1 MKSGFV
7 SVIGRP
13 NVGKSTLLNSIIG
26 EKIAIA
32 SDKPQTTRNQIRG
45 ILNTGD
51 DKEEYQMIFID
62 TPGIHKP
69 KTKLGKYMTGTALDT
84 FKEVDAI
91 LFLVDSPLTDTAFKD
106 DVSAKG
112 GDSFILESIKDIDT
126 PKILIINKIDTMD
139 PVRFKKI
146 YETYDSMDIF
156 HEVIGISALDGTHVE
171 RIIESLKPMM
181 EDGPRYFPGDM
192 ITDHPERFIV
202 TEIIREKILMYLDK
216 EVPHGVAV
224 EIEKYE
230 ETSKIT
236 KISAVIYTEKKS
248 HKGIIIG
255 KEGRKLKGIGKSA
268 REEIEALLGNKVYLE
283 LFVKVKEK
291 WRDSDFMLNSLGY
304 KDK

>member
-7 SVIGRP
+7 AVIGRP
-13 NVGKSTLLNSIIG
+13 NVGKSTLLNTLIG

-32 SDKPQTTRNQIRG
+32 TDKPQTTRNQIRG
-45 ILNTGD
+45 ILNTTY
-51 DKEEYQMIFID
+51 DKDEYQIIFID

-69 KTKLGKYMTGTALDT
+69 NNKLGEFMTSTALDT
-84 FKEVDAI
+84 FKEVDAVF
-91 LFLVDSPLTDTAFKD
+91 FLVDGPMSE
-106 DVSAKG
+106 KG
-112 GDSFILESIKDIDT
+112 GDAFILDEIKDIKT
-126 PKILIINKIDTMD
+126 PKFLIINKIDKLAPNEFRKT
-139 PVRFKKI
+139 FEA
-146 YETYDSMDIF
+146 YESMGIF
-156 HEVIGISALDGTHVE
+156 NEVIGISAKEGTHVE
-171 RIIESLKPMM
+171 RLVEAVKPLLP
-181 EDGPRYFPGDM
+181 EGPMYFPDDM

-202 TEIIREKILMYLDK
+202 TEIIREKMLLYLDK

-230 ETSKIT
+230 EKPKIT
-236 KISAVIYTEKKS
+236 NISAVIYTEKKS

>member
-7 SVIGRP
+7 AVIGRP
-13 NVGKSTLLNSIIG
+13 NVGKSTLLNGIIG

-32 SDKPQTTRNQIRG
+32 TDKPQTTRNQIRG
-45 ILNTGD
+45 ILNTID
-51 DKEEYQMIFID
+51 EKDNEEYQIVFID

-69 KTKLGKYMTGTALDT
+69 KNKLGEYMTGSALDT

-91 LFLVDSPLTDTAFKD
+91 LFLVDSAF
-106 DVSAKG
+106 SEKG
-112 GDSFILESIKDIDT
+112 GDAFILDSIKEIDT
-126 PKILIINKIDTMD
+126 PKFLIINKIDKMNPD
-139 PVRFKKI
+139 EFKTTF
-146 YETYDSMDIF
+146 ETYENMGIF
-156 HEVIGISALDGTHVE
+156 NEVIGISALEGTHVE
-171 RIIESLKPMM
+171 KLVDTLNPFM
-181 EDGPRYFPGDM
+181 EEGPRYFPGDM

-202 TEIIREKILMYLDK
+202 TEIIREKMLMYLEQ

-230 ETSKIT
+230 EKPKIT
-236 KISAVIYTEKKS
+236 KISAIIYTEKQS

-268 REEIEALLGNKVYLE
+268 REEIEALIGSKVYLE